1 VPGIAS
7 DHTQVIGRA
16 LESLTLDQRYALANK
31 WLAWQIY
38 TPQTLP
44 LRRIE
49 AVGETQME
57 CIQQLAARGV
67 DPRECELEFC
77 KPPF

>member
-1 VPGIAS
+1 MPGTAS
-7 DHTQVIGRA
+7 DQSQVIGRA
-16 LESLTLDQRYALANK
+16 LESLSLDQRHALANK
-31 WLAWQIY
+31 WIAWQVY

-57 CIQQLAARGV
+57 CIQQLAARGL
-67 DPRECELEFC
+67 DPRECELEFS
-77 KPPF
+77 KPPY